1 MTVDLPSE
9 EQRVRVWEEMIA
21 ANMRSMY
28 FARLAARERRTQKG
42 AAALAA
48 ALSAGACTIIL
59 SGAAVDLWLLWL
71 TVPAAVL
78 SGVSGLGKYGESAT
92 KFVNCSV
99 AWADLHHGL
108 QSTWVDIES
117 GHIDREGVRDALARV
132 REHAR
137 HIDRDVADEPERTR
151 LLDRCHDQAIALA
164 SGAPA

>member
-1 MTVDLPSE
+1 MTVDPPSE

-99 AWADLHHGL
+99 AWADLHQGL

-117 GHIDREGVRDALARV
+117 GDRHLEGANHELGRERRIHGPADDSPTEHVKDDGQIEEAR
-132 REHAR
+132 
-137 HIDRDVADEPERTR
+137 
-151 LLDRCHDQAIALA
+151 
-164 SGAPA
+164 